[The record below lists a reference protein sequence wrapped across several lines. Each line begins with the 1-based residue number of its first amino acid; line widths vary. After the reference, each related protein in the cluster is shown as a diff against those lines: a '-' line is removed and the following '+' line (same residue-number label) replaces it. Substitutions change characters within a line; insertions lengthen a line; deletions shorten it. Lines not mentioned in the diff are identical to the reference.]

1 MQGKKLKHKSTL
13 SLSILV
19 FAVVCSVLF
28 SLTACGKKDK
38 VRIVNF
44 KLTSEEY
51 ALCVNRTDSAMLAE
65 INDFLIEIKS
75 NGTFNKIVAKYFG
88 GGTPVG
94 VKSAP
99 QNSTNALVV
108 VTSADFNPF
117 EYVVDGTYYG
127 VDIEIAAAFA
137 KRLGRKLV
145 IKNVVFESIFYE
157 LQMGHADVAIAA
169 VSVLEQRKSLI
180 TFSNSYYVAGQVIMT
195 RAGDKTFENCS
206 SAEDVRNVIRGM
218 DESRTFGYQY
228 GSTAYYYLNGKSEEY
243 AESFSVIGVGFDSV
257 HQAVDAMLNGEI
269 EFVMVDAAVANALSA
284 EYNGK

>member
-1 MQGKKLKHKSTL
+1 MSA
-13 SLSILV
+13 LSILV
-19 FAVVCSVLF
+19 CAVVCSMLF
-28 SLTACGKKDK
+28 LLTACGKKDK
-38 VRIVNF
+38 VQIVNF

-99 QNSTNALVV
+99 QNATNALVV

-169 VSVLEQRKSLI
+169 VSVVEARKNLI

-195 RAGDKTFENCS
+195 RAGDKTFADCS
-206 SAEDVRNVIRGM
+206 SADDVRNVLRGM
-218 DESRTFGYQY
+218 NESRTFGYQY
-228 GSTAYYYLNGKSEEY
+228 GSTAYYYLFGMSEEY
-243 AESFSVIGVGFDSV
+243 AETFPVTGVGYDSV
-257 HQAVDAMLNGEI
+257 KEAVDAMLNGEI
-269 EFVMVDAAVANALSA
+269 EFVMLDAAVANSLAN
-284 EYNGK
+284 EYNGKK

>member
-1 MQGKKLKHKSTL
+1 M
-13 SLSILV
+13 
-19 FAVVCSVLF
+19 
-28 SLTACGKKDK
+28 
-38 VRIVNF
+38 
-44 KLTSEEY
+44 
-51 ALCVNRTDSAMLAE
+51 
-65 INDFLIEIKS
+65 
-75 NGTFNKIVAKYFG
+75 
-88 GGTPVG
+88 
-94 VKSAP
+94 
-99 QNSTNALVV
+99 
-108 VTSADFNPF
+108 TSADFNPF

-180 TFSNSYYVAGQVIMT
+180 TFSNSYYVAGQVVMT

-243 AESFSVIGVGFDSV
+243 AESFPVTGVGFDSV

-284 EYNGK
+284 EYNRK

>member
-1 MQGKKLKHKSTL
+1 M
-13 SLSILV
+13 
-19 FAVVCSVLF
+19 LF
-28 SLTACGKKDK
+28 LLTACGKKDK
-38 VRIVNF
+38 VSVVNF

-99 QNSTNALVV
+99 QNSDNALVV

-117 EYVVDGTYYG
+117 EFVKDGVYYG

-169 VSVLEQRKSLI
+169 VSVIEARKNLI

-195 RAGDKTFENCS
+195 RAGDKTFAHCAD
-206 SAEDVRNVIRGM
+206 AEDVRNVIRGM
-218 DESRTFGYQY
+218 DETRTIGYQY
-228 GSTAYYYLNGKSEEY
+228 GSSAYYYLFGESKEY
-243 AESFSVIGVGFDSV
+243 NEVYPVTGVGYDSV
-257 HQAVDAMLNGEI
+257 QEAIDAMLRGEV
-269 EFVMVDAAVANALSA
+269 EFVMLDAAVANALAA
-284 EYNGK
+284 EYNEKK